1 MLEEEIHVEALAQEA
16 SIEVGEYNQNGFD
29 LAAMFPRLSTD
40 SMPVFSVMRFLFSPQ
55 MSMGCL
61 GLFDLFEPLKCV
73 QGDFSVLRL
82 PLFPVDAT

>member
-40 SMPVFSVMRFLFSPQ
+40 SMPVFSVMRFLFSPCQ
-55 MSMGCL
+55 WGVSGSL
-61 GLFDLFEPLKCV
+61 TFL
-73 QGDFSVLRL
+73 SR
-82 PLFPVDAT
+82 